1 MSFIDVSYSKL
12 DLDLWILQWFGVWK
26 KANFKER
33 IGYNIH
39 FENKNA
45 PSKKKLPQHVKVCR
59 QKWRHLRCSAV
70 GRFKNLEWEK
80 IIFDENWIVMLLVLP
95 NLVEVAPVTLQN
107 PPALR
112 WYVTLQ
118 KCTLLW
124 HGQRCMQLV
133 WSETRYFS
141 LEKKNYTLAKVVAK
155 VHFFATLHS
164 EHDYLL
170 SKCIIFQW
178 RDIMI
183 IDIIKRIKSSNVG
196 WRGMTTFLLHAIF
209 MLRCSCGQP

>member
-1 MSFIDVSYSKL
+1 MNSAMIWSLEKSKL
-12 DLDLWILQWFGVWK
+12 
-26 KANFKER
+26 KER

-95 NLVEVAPVTLQN
+95 NLGEVAPVTLQN

-141 LEKKNYTLAKVVAK
+141 LEKKKLHFGKSRGKSALFCNLAQRTWLLTFKM
-155 VHFFATLHS
+155 HYISMTRY
-164 EHDYLL
+164 HDYWYHQ
-170 SKCIIFQW
+170 KNQIF
-178 RDIMI
+178 
-183 IDIIKRIKSSNVG
+183 
-196 WRGMTTFLLHAIF
+196 
-209 MLRCSCGQP
+209 